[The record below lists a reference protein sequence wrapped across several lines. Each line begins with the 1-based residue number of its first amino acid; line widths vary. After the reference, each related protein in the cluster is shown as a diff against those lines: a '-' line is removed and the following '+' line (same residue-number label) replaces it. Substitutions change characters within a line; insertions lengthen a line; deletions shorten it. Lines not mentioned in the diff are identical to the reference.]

1 MKNNKTKEP
10 FNKKHVI
17 DVASRLFFVKGYSYT
32 SMDEVTRISG
42 VSKSNIY
49 YHFKSKDELLVA
61 VIEYWSNH
69 YQELILESVGN
80 KSQSVEE
87 RIITFLS
94 AISQE
99 IIGREFKG
107 SCPFITL
114 YIQSPMKPNTAKKK
128 ITTFFQQLQP
138 VFVELF
144 QQGAASGEFRSTLN
158 CTSTGSLFLS
168 TMEGAIL
175 LSETLQDTTLLITTA
190 KDFCEML
197 Y

>member
-61 VIEYWSNH
+61 VIDYWISH
-69 YQELILESVGN
+69 YQELIKEAVAN
-80 KSQSVEE
+80 PSQSVEE
-87 RIITFLS
+87 RMITFLAS
-94 AISQE
+94 ISTE
-99 IIGREFKG
+99 IMGRDYKG

-114 YIQSPMKPNTAKKK
+114 YIQSPMEPNIAKEK
-128 ITTFFQQLQP
+128 ITNFFQQLQP

-144 QQGAASGEFRSTLN
+144 QQGVESGEFRKTLN
-158 CTSTGSLFLS
+158 CVSTGSLFLA

-175 LSETLQDTTLLITTA
+175 LSETMKDTSNLVTTA
-190 KDFCEML
+190 KAFCEML